1 MCSVKTGGTVSAPEV
16 GRQLR
21 GLRTASG
28 RTVASVAADAGLSVP
43 YIANLENGRGNPTVA
58 ALGQLAAALGM
69 RLSVS
74 LVPAGG
80 PAGPGPADD
89 GAAGPEA
96 GAGGTGADRVP
107 AALVRLGRTDRFG
120 RAARL
125 MAGALGTDEAQ
136 ARARLVGGLAALAGV
151 LGTDLAEADWWRL
164 LDALL
169 LVAVSPAAGPPGA
182 PASARPAAPRAAGRS
197 RR

>member
-43 YIANLENGRGNPTVA
+43 YIANLENGRGHPTVA
-58 ALGQLAAALGM
+58 ALG
-69 RLSVS
+69 
-74 LVPAGG
+74 AGG
-80 PAGPGPADD
+80 R
-89 GAAGPEA
+89 EA
-96 GAGGTGADRVP
+96 GAGGAGGDRVP

-125 MAGALGTDEAQ
+125 MAGALRTDEA
-136 ARARLVGGLAALAGV
+136 
-151 LGTDLAEADWWRL
+151 
-164 LDALL
+164 
-169 LVAVSPAAGPPGA
+169 
-182 PASARPAAPRAAGRS
+182 
-197 RR
+197 